1 MSAIARPLVALSLS
15 FSLLAAIGC
24 GDPAAKPEPAK
35 SGAAATTATAT
46 SSAGSTVSDAT
57 TATATA
63 TTTGEPAP
71 AVSDTAVAA
80 SSAAPSASGAKPTTA
95 AGSATASAAP
105 SAVASAAPDV
115 KGDEKA
121 EASFTAYMSGGG
133 KYKANQPGSV
143 TAVVNAL
150 GEYHVNMEYPYK
162 FALNAAPAGVTYG
175 ETVIRNVNRSEK
187 KATISIPFTPTQAG
201 TVTVSGTLSL
211 GVCTASNCV
220 NQKVPLSVTVKV
232 E

>member
-1 MSAIARPLVALSLS
+1 MSDHARPLVALTLALSL
-15 FSLLAAIGC
+15 FAPVGC

-46 SSAGSTVSDAT
+46 SSAGSVASA
-57 TATATA
+57 ATATA

-71 AVSDTAVAA
+71 PASDTAVASA
-80 SSAAPSASGAKPTTA
+80 TAAPSASGAKPVTA
-95 AGSATASAAP
+95 AGSAAASAAP

-115 KGDEKA
+115 KGDEKS
-121 EASFTAYMSGGG
+121 EASFTAFMSGGG

-150 GEYHVNMEYPYK
+150 GDYHVNQEYPYK

-201 TVTVSGTLSL
+201 TVTISGTLSL

-220 NQKVPLSVTVKV
+220 NQKVPLAVTVKV